1 MANVLLGVP
10 VAMKRIHD
18 HGSFFFFLSFEIV
31 YSVKGK
37 EGERQRQKD
46 TQGETESKKER

>member
-18 HGSFFFFLSFEIV
+18 HGSFFFLSFEIV

-37 EGERQRQKD
+37 ERERQRQKD